1 MRRHT
6 QKKHIASRT
15 GWKSTGQGRFKDA
28 ISQKRGKMCYSNP
41 GDDGRERRR
50 RRAGFTAV
58 VAATFLIFPAVVTG
72 RPSASTSFVG
82 CASPRTSANR
92 RTGPSSEM
100 QRRAC
105 THTFN
110 VRNILNSAASSDDVD
125 SADDKMSTEDDGL
138 TVQERILRE
147 AGLSPETPEERA
159 ERLQRRTEA
168 ENKLK
173 VEKRI
178 NVVVAVLAFLAALL
192 NYGWKYTHPVTPIQ
206 VLAEMQSHSAPLDVI
221 GRNGRP
227 TVVDFWAPWCENC
240 KFAAPTLQAIEKEYE
255 GKVNFVMVNAN
266 EGSAW
271 PLVERF
277 GVDAIPH
284 LAIISAE
291 GDVETALIGPIPRG
305 VLRADLDVLLDN
317 AAATAAESGEKS
329 CDILVPASSNN
340 AVADATDSSTITNA
354 DAMASSTMAVAGGS
368 AGAGIEGGMKL
379 PYDVPSSSSSTAASG
394 GSATSTCVDT
404 QKEELPYVML
414 DVFRSRPS
422 DRRVMF

>member
-1 MRRHT
+1 M
-6 QKKHIASRT
+6 
-15 GWKSTGQGRFKDA
+15 
-28 ISQKRGKMCYSNP
+28 
-41 GDDGRERRR
+41 
-50 RRAGFTAV
+50 
-58 VAATFLIFPAVVTG
+58 VVTG
-72 RPSASTSFVG
+72 RPSASTSFVVPFS
-82 CASPRTSANR
+82 SPRFSDNR
-92 RTGPSSEM
+92 RTGPLPSGMER
-100 QRRAC
+100 QTRKHA
-105 THTFN
+105 FN
-110 VRNILNSAASSDDVD
+110 ARNILYSASSSDDVD
-125 SADDKMSTEDDGL
+125 SAGGEISTNDDGL

-173 VEKRI
+173 AEKRI

-284 LAIISAE
+284 LAMISAE

-317 AAATAAESGEKS
+317 AAATAAESGKKS
-329 CDILVPASSNN
+329 CDILVPASND
-340 AVADATDSSTITNA
+340 AAADATGTSTGTTPSA

-379 PYDVPSSSSSTAASG
+379 PYDVPSSSSSIAAASG
-394 GSATSTCVDT
+394 GGATSTCVDT
-404 QKEELPYVML
+404 KKEELPYVML
-414 DVFRSRPS
+414 DAFRSRPS

>member
-1 MRRHT
+1 MHPSLLVD
-6 QKKHIASRT
+6 QSSKGPIA
-15 GWKSTGQGRFKDA
+15 Q
-28 ISQKRGKMCYSNP
+28 QRGNMCYSNP
-41 GDDGRERRR
+41 GDDRRERRR
-50 RRAGFTAV
+50 RCVGFTT
-58 VAATFLIFPAVVTG
+58 VAASAILVFPAVVTG
-72 RPSASTSFVG
+72 RPSASTSCFVVPS
-82 CASPRTSANR
+82 ASPRFSANR
-92 RTGPSSEM
+92 RTGSLPSGM
-100 QRRAC
+100 QRQTC

-125 SADDKMSTEDDGL
+125 SAVSEISTDDDGL

-159 ERLQRRTEA
+159 ERLQRRAEA

-173 VEKRI
+173 AEKRT

-240 KFAAPTLQAIEKEYE
+240 KFAAPTLQAIEKEYD

-284 LAIISAE
+284 LAMISAE
-291 GDVETALIGPIPRG
+291 GDVETALVGPIPRG

-317 AAATAAESGEKS
+317 AAASESGKKL
-329 CDILVPASSNN
+329 CDVLVPASNN
-340 AVADATDSSTITNA
+340 AAADATGTSTITSA
-354 DAMASSTMAVAGGS
+354 DAMASSTMSMAGRI

-379 PYDVPSSSSSTAASG
+379 PYDVPSSSAAVAAAASG
-394 GSATSTCVDT
+394 GGATGTCVDT
-404 QKEELPYVML
+404 KKEELPYVML
-414 DVFRSRPS
+414 DVFRSRPT
-422 DRRVMF
+422 DRRVTF

>member
-1 MRRHT
+1 
-6 QKKHIASRT
+6 
-15 GWKSTGQGRFKDA
+15 
-28 ISQKRGKMCYSNP
+28 MCYSNT
-41 GDDGRERRR
+41 GGNRRERRR
-50 RRAGFTAV
+50 QRAGASALA
-58 VAATFLIFPAVVTG
+58 AATFLVFPMVVTG
-72 RPSASTSFVG
+72 RPSASTSFVVPFS
-82 CASPRTSANR
+82 SPRFSVMRRINTSPLPNA
-92 RTGPSSEM
+92 
-100 QRRAC
+100 
-105 THTFN
+105 FN
-110 VRNILNSAASSDDVD
+110 ARNILYLATSSDGVD
-125 SADDKMSTEDDGL
+125 SAGGEISTTDDGL

-173 VEKRI
+173 AEKRI
-178 NVVVAVLAFLAALL
+178 NVVVALLAFLAALL

-284 LAIISAE
+284 LAMISAE

-317 AAATAAESGEKS
+317 AAATAAESGKKS
-329 CDILVPASSNN
+329 CDILVPASND
-340 AVADATDSSTITNA
+340 AAADATGTSTGTTPSA

-368 AGAGIEGGMKL
+368 AGVGIEGGMKL
-379 PYDVPSSSSSTAASG
+379 PYDVSSSSSSIAAASG
-394 GSATSTCVDT
+394 GGATSTCVDT
-404 QKEELPYVML
+404 KKEELPYVML